1 MRDEK
6 SDSIRD
12 CVHLAQPASRA
23 GTGWDVQHPALVES
37 GFAELFPLLLAFV
50 TIGGPSGSTTYV
62 CRGGTV
68 TLVFLGER
76 LAWPLSRYDKVITAG

>member
-1 MRDEK
+1 MRAEATTFAF
-6 SDSIRD
+6 DSMRN
-12 CVHLAQPASRA
+12 APM
-23 GTGWDVQHPALVES
+23 
-37 GFAELFPLLLAFV
+37 LLAFV